1 MPKFPLDS
9 VFFRV
14 QFYVN
19 FVSKLTMYYADF
31 LSFNLSIFINKML
44 EGQKVFCS
52 HYSSLKST
60 IQERLYSTIISIT
73 VKNLSEKIQSQ
84 FPDTKKVPA
93 QNTLYTQY
101 VL

>member
-1 MPKFPLDS
+1 MPTSYL
-9 VFFRV
+9 
-14 QFYVN
+14 
-19 FVSKLTMYYADF
+19 LICLF
-31 LSFNLSIFINKML
+31 LSIRYWKVKRYFAAINLL
-44 EGQKVFCS
+44 
-52 HYSSLKST
+52 LKST
-60 IQERLYSTIISIT
+60 IQGKLYSIIIIIT